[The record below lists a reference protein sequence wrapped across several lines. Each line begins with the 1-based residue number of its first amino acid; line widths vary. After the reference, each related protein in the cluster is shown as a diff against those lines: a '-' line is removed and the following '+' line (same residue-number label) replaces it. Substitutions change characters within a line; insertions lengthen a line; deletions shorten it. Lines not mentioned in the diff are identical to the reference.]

1 MIVRIFW
8 GRIKLGMWDEYERHY
23 NENVVPT
30 AQRMKG
36 FQGRQLMRSVEN
48 PDEGVSI
55 TLWDSVEDLLNYE
68 RSPERQR
75 VALKGERYY
84 AGQYW
89 IGHFESGSWF
99 EGTVSYPA

>member
-8 GRIKLGMWDEYERHY
+8 GRIKLGMWDEYESHY

-30 AQRMKG
+30 AQSMDG
-36 FQGRQLMRSVEN
+36 FSGRQLMRSVEN

-55 TLWDSVEDLLNYE
+55 NLWDSIENLGNYE

-75 VALKGERYY
+75 VALEGLPFY
-84 AGQYW
+84 AGEYW
-89 IGHFESGSWF
+89 IGHFESDAWF
-99 EGTVSYPA
+99 